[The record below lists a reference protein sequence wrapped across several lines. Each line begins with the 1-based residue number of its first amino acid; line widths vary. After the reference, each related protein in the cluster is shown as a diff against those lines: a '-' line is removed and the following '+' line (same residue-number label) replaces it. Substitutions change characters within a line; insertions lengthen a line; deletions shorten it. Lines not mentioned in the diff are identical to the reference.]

1 MNQSRL
7 FTLCAWSRH
16 RSIYLACGQNP
27 TNHIYLPPEPTRRNH
42 LPGCGAALS
51 DQHPVI
57 LFSPLYEMTVSLK
70 LESRVAPESKLT
82 YCVLKY
88 TSSKISDLIS
98 RKTLVGESKKLFAL
112 RCIWDEKSMKAMIGT
127 NSKQLSGCLVF
138 TRLHSQLLPNSKIIF
153 QIMPNC
159 QDLLIFLPFSL
170 FLKSVWWVLK
180 GRKGSENCCWP
191 CCLQSTTGLVAIPQE
206 TSDAAVSE
214 SARLENGRIMKRTEV
229 KELRAGSPLGWHCLC
244 AFGTQSVFQTHVS
257 I

>member
-1 MNQSRL
+1 MVWSILKRRL
-7 FTLCAWSRH
+7 QLTFSSQISEQIDWKPESESWNNLPV
-16 RSIYLACGQNP
+16 RSLRCNS
-27 TNHIYLPPEPTRRNH
+27 N
-42 LPGCGAALS
+42 S
-51 DQHPVI
+51 
-57 LFSPLYEMTVSLK
+57 MTVSLK

-82 YCVLKY
+82 YRVLKY

-170 FLKSVWWVLK
+170 FLKSV
-180 GRKGSENCCWP
+180 
-191 CCLQSTTGLVAIPQE
+191 
-206 TSDAAVSE
+206 
-214 SARLENGRIMKRTEV
+214 
-229 KELRAGSPLGWHCLC
+229 
-244 AFGTQSVFQTHVS
+244 
-257 I
+257 

>member
-1 MNQSRL
+1 MRWPNHWNWNQ
-7 FTLCAWSRH
+7 
-16 RSIYLACGQNP
+16 
-27 TNHIYLPPEPTRRNH
+27 E
-42 LPGCGAALS
+42 
-51 DQHPVI
+51 
-57 LFSPLYEMTVSLK
+57 
-70 LESRVAPESKLT
+70 
-82 YCVLKY
+82 
-88 TSSKISDLIS
+88 
-98 RKTLVGESKKLFAL
+98 
-112 RCIWDEKSMKAMIGT
+112 
-127 NSKQLSGCLVF
+127 
-138 TRLHSQLLPNSKIIF
+138 LLPNPNWHIVCWSTQAAKYPTWYPEKLWLGNPRNCSLCGASGMKNQWKQWSGQILNNYQAVWFSLGCILSKIIF

-159 QDLLIFLPFSL
+159 QDLPIFLPFSL

-180 GRKGSENCCWP
+180 GRKSSENWCWP

>member
-16 RSIYLACGQNP
+16 QSIYQSNKSHLSP
-27 TNHIYLPPEPTRRNH
+27 TWTNKTDPSARLWSCPLRSAPCHFI
-42 LPGCGAALS
+42 
-51 DQHPVI
+51 
-57 LFSPLYEMTVSLK
+57 FSPLYEMTESLK
-70 LESRVAPESKLT
+70 LELRVAPESKLT
-82 YCVLKY
+82 YRVLKY

-138 TRLHSQLLPNSKIIF
+138 PRLHSQLLPNSKIIF

-214 SARLENGRIMKRTEV
+214 SARLENGRIRKRTEV